1 VRRGRLSLRVPFGSP
16 LAAGF
21 FFGDSASAI
30 SA

>member
-21 FFGDSASAI
+21 FLGDSASAI